1 VNSST
6 EARRSRM
13 SGRAARRILAVF
25 VAVSVALPMAPAPS
39 RAGEPTDQV
48 RGAID
53 RVLEILKKKDLQAK
67 ERRTERRTLLREEI
81 SKAFD
86 FDEMAKR
93 SLGPAWR
100 QRSPEERKEY
110 VALFRQVLENSY
122 LGKVEAYQGEKI
134 RYVKDSVEEGR
145 IATVETLILTGKGQE
160 IPLNYRMIKEKPGWR
175 VYDVVIEEISLVNN
189 YRSQFA
195 GILQRSPFQDLLARL
210 REMVKTSESGSGS
223 RK

>member
-1 VNSST
+1 M
-6 EARRSRM
+6 EARRSRP
-13 SGRAARRILAVF
+13 SGRASRRILAAV
-25 VAVSVALPMAPAPS
+25 VAVSVALLMAPAPS

-100 QRSPEERKEY
+100 QRTPEEQKEY

-134 RYVKDSVEEGR
+134 RYVKDSVSEGR
-145 IATVETLILTGKGQE
+145 FATVETLIVTGKGQE
-160 IPLNYRMIKEKPGWR
+160 IPLNYRLMKEKTEWR

-189 YRSQFA
+189 YRSQFGA
-195 GILQRSPFQDLLARL
+195 ILQKSSFQDLLARL
-210 REMVKTSESGSGS
+210 REMIKSSESASGS

>member
-1 VNSST
+1 
-6 EARRSRM
+6 
-13 SGRAARRILAVF
+13 
-25 VAVSVALPMAPAPS
+25 MAPAPS
-39 RAGEPTDQV
+39 IAGEPTDQV

-67 ERRTERRTLLREEI
+67 EKRAERRTLLREEI

-100 QRSPEERKEY
+100 QRTPEERKEY

-134 RYVKDSVEEGR
+134 RYVKDSVAEGR
-145 IATVETLILTGKGQE
+145 FATVETLIVTGKGQE
-160 IPLNYRMIKEKPGWR
+160 IPLNYRLVKETSEWR
-175 VYDVVIEEISLVNN
+175 VYDVVIEGISLVNN
-189 YRSQFA
+189 YRSQFGA
-195 GILQRSPFQDLLARL
+195 ILQKSSFQDLLARL
-210 REMVKTSESGSGS
+210 REMVKT
-223 RK
+223 

>member
-1 VNSST
+1 
-6 EARRSRM
+6 
-13 SGRAARRILAVF
+13 
-25 VAVSVALPMAPAPS
+25 MAPALAH
-39 RAGEPTDQV
+39 AGEPTDQV

-67 ERRTERRTLLREEI
+67 EKRAERRTLLREEI

-100 QRSPEERKEY
+100 QRTPEERKEY

-134 RYVKDSVEEGR
+134 KYGKESVEEGR
-145 IATVETLILTGKGQE
+145 IATVETLIVTGKGQE
-160 IPLNYRMIKEKPGWR
+160 IPLNYRMMKEKSDWR

-189 YRSQFA
+189 YRSQFGA
-195 GILQRSPFQDLLARL
+195 ILQKSSFQDLLARL
-210 REMVKTSESGSGS
+210 REMIKSAESGSGS

>member
-1 VNSST
+1 MNSSM
-6 EARRSRM
+6 EARRSRP
-13 SGRAARRILAVF
+13 SGRAARRILAAV
-25 VAVSVALPMAPAPS
+25 VAVSVALPVAPAPS

-67 ERRTERRTLLREEI
+67 GRRAERRILLREEI

-93 SLGPAWR
+93 SLGPSWR
-100 QRSPEERKEY
+100 QRTPEERKEY
-110 VALFRQVLENSY
+110 VAIFRQVLENSY

-145 IATVETLILTGKGQE
+145 IATVETLIVTGKGQE
-160 IPLNYRMIKEKPGWR
+160 IPLNYRMRKEKSDWR

-189 YRSQFA
+189 YRSQFS
-195 GILQRSPFQDLLARL
+195 GILQRSSFQDLLARL

>member
-1 VNSST
+1 M
-6 EARRSRM
+6 EARRSRP
-13 SGRAARRILAVF
+13 SGRAARRILAAV
-25 VAVSVALPMAPAPS
+25 VAVSVALLMAPAPS
-39 RAGEPTDQV
+39 RAGDPTEQV

-53 RVLEILKKKDLQAK
+53 HVLEILKKKDLQAK
-67 ERRTERRTLLREEI
+67 ERRAERRTLLREEI

-100 QRSPEERKEY
+100 QRTPEERKEY

-134 RYVKDSVEEGR
+134 KYGKESVEEGR
-145 IATVETLILTGKGQE
+145 IATVETLIVTGKGQE
-160 IPLNYRMIKEKPGWR
+160 IPLNYRMMKEKSEWR

-189 YRSQFA
+189 YRSQFS
-195 GILQRSPFQDLLARL
+195 GILQKSSFQDLLTRL

-223 RK
+223 RT

>member
-1 VNSST
+1 M
-6 EARRSRM
+6 EARRSRP
-13 SGRAARRILAVF
+13 SGRTVRRILAAV
-25 VAVSVALPMAPAPS
+25 VAVSVALLMAPAPS
-39 RAGEPTDQV
+39 RAGEPTDQI

-67 ERRTERRTLLREEI
+67 EKRAERRTLLREEI

-100 QRSPEERKEY
+100 QRTPEERKEY

-134 RYVKDSVEEGR
+134 RYVKDSVAEGR
-145 IATVETLILTGKGQE
+145 FAAVETLIVTGKGQE
-160 IPLNYRMIKEKPGWR
+160 IPLNYRLVKEKSEWR

-195 GILQRSPFQDLLARL
+195 AILQKSSFQDLLARL
-210 REMVKTSESGSGS
+210 REMIKTAE
-223 RK
+223 R

>member
-6 EARRSRM
+6 EARRNSP
-13 SGRAARRILAVF
+13 SGRPARRILAAV
-25 VAVSVALPMAPAPS
+25 VAVSVALLMAPAPS
-39 RAGEPTDQV
+39 RAGEPTEQV

-67 ERRTERRTLLREEI
+67 DKRAERRTLLREEI

-93 SLGPAWR
+93 SLGPTWR
-100 QRSPEERKEY
+100 QRTPEERKEY
-110 VALFRQVLENSY
+110 VTLFRQVLENSY

-134 RYVKDSVEEGR
+134 KYVKESVEEGR
-145 IATVETLILTGKGQE
+145 IATVETLIVTGKGQE
-160 IPLNYRMIKEKPGWR
+160 IPLNYRMMKEKSEWR

-189 YRSQFA
+189 YRSQFS
-195 GILQRSPFQDLLARL
+195 GILQRSSFQDLLARL
-210 REMVKTSESGSGS
+210 REMVKTSESGPGTL
-223 RK
+223 K

>member
-1 VNSST
+1 M
-6 EARRSRM
+6 EARRSRP
-13 SGRAARRILAVF
+13 SGRPARRILAVVLA
-25 VAVSVALPMAPAPS
+25 VAVALLMAPAPT
-39 RAGEPTDQV
+39 RAGEPTDQL

-53 RVLEILKKKDLQAK
+53 RVLEILKKKDLQTK
-67 ERRTERRTLLREEI
+67 EKRAERRTLLREEI

-100 QRSPEERKEY
+100 QRTPEERKEY

-145 IATVETLILTGKGQE
+145 FATVETLIVTGKGQE
-160 IPLNYRMIKEKPGWR
+160 IPLNYRMMKEKSDWR
-175 VYDVVIEEISLVNN
+175 VYDVIIEEISLVNN
-189 YRSQFA
+189 YRSQFSA
-195 GILQRSPFQDLLARL
+195 ILQRSSFQDLLARL
-210 REMVKTSESGSGS
+210 REMVKASESGSGS

>member
-1 VNSST
+1 
-6 EARRSRM
+6 M
-13 SGRAARRILAVF
+13 S
-25 VAVSVALPMAPAPS
+25 VAVALLLVPAPS

-67 ERRTERRTLLREEI
+67 NRRAERRILLREEI

-100 QRSPEERKEY
+100 QRTPEERKEY

-122 LGKVEAYQGEKI
+122 LGKVESYQGEKI

-145 IATVETLILTGKGQE
+145 FATVETLIVTGKGQE
-160 IPLNYRMIKEKPGWR
+160 IPLNYRMVKEKSDWR

-189 YRSQFA
+189 YRSQFS
-195 GILQRSPFQDLLARL
+195 GILQKSSFQDLLARL
-210 REMVKTSESGSGS
+210 KEMVKTSESSSGG

>member
-1 VNSST
+1 MNSST
-6 EARRSRM
+6 EARRNSM
-13 SGRAARRILAVF
+13 PGRAARRILAVI
-25 VAVSVALPMAPAPS
+25 VAVSVALAMAPAPS
-39 RAGEPTDQV
+39 YAGEPTEQV

-67 ERRTERRTLLREEI
+67 ERRAERRTLLREEI

-100 QRSPEERKEY
+100 QRTPEERKEY
-110 VALFRQVLENSY
+110 VGLFRQVLENSY
-122 LGKVEAYQGEKI
+122 LGKVEAYRGEKI
-134 RYVKDSVEEGR
+134 RYVKESVEEGR
-145 IATVETLILTGKGQE
+145 IATVETLIVTGKGQE
-160 IPLNYRMIKEKPGWR
+160 IPLNYRMLKEKSGWR

-195 GILQRSPFQDLLARL
+195 GILQKSSFQDLLARL
-210 REMVKTSESGSGS
+210 SEMVKSSGSES

>member
-1 VNSST
+1 MS
-6 EARRSRM
+6 ARASR
-13 SGRAARRILAVF
+13 RVLAIF
-25 VAVSVALPMAPAPS
+25 VAVSVALLTAPAPS

-53 RVLEILKKKDLQAK
+53 RVLEILKKKDLQPK
-67 ERRTERRTLLREEI
+67 ERRAERRTLLREEI

-100 QRSPEERKEY
+100 QRTPEERKEY
-110 VALFRQVLENSY
+110 VGLFRQVLENSY

-134 RYVKDSVEEGR
+134 KYGKESVEEGR
-145 IATVETLILTGKGQE
+145 IATVETLIVTGKGQE
-160 IPLNYRMIKEKPGWR
+160 IPLNYRMLKEKPGWR
-175 VYDVVIEEISLVNN
+175 VYDVIIEEISLVNN

-195 GILQRSPFQDLLARL
+195 GILQKSSFPDLLARL
-210 REMVKTSESGSGS
+210 REMVKSSGSGS
-223 RK
+223 EGRK

>member
-1 VNSST
+1 M
-6 EARRSRM
+6 EAG
-13 SGRAARRILAVF
+13 SGRPCGWAARRILAVV
-25 VAVSVALPMAPAPS
+25 VAVSIALISAPAPS
-39 RAGEPTDQV
+39 LAGEPTDQV

-67 ERRTERRTLLREEI
+67 ERKAERRTLLREEI

-100 QRSPEERKEY
+100 ERTPEERKEY

-134 RYVKDSVEEGR
+134 KYVKDTVQDGR
-145 IATVETLILTGKGQE
+145 FATVETFIVTGKGQE
-160 IPLNYRMIKEKPGWR
+160 IPLNYRMTKEKSEWR

-189 YRSQFA
+189 YRSQFGA
-195 GILQRSPFQDLLARL
+195 ILQKSSFKDLLARL
-210 REMVKTSESGSGS
+210 REMINTSDSGSGN
-223 RK
+223 KK

>member
-1 VNSST
+1 V
-6 EARRSRM
+6 
-13 SGRAARRILAVF
+13 RAGRRIVAVVLAV
-25 VAVSVALPMAPAPS
+25 SIALLMAPAPS
-39 RAGEPTDQV
+39 FAGEPTDQV

-67 ERRTERRTLLREEI
+67 ERRAERRTLLREEI

-100 QRSPEERKEY
+100 QRTPAERKEY
-110 VALFRQVLENSY
+110 IALFRQVLENSY
-122 LGKVEAYQGEKI
+122 LGKVEAYKGEKI

-145 IATVETLILTGKGQE
+145 IATVFTLIVTGKGQE
-160 IPLNYRMIKEKPGWR
+160 IPLNYRMMKQKADWR

-189 YRSQFA
+189 YRSQFGA
-195 GILQRSPFQDLLARL
+195 ILQKSSFQDLLARL
-210 REMVKTSESGSGS
+210 REMVKSAESGSG
-223 RK
+223 KK

>member
-1 VNSST
+1 
-6 EARRSRM
+6 M
-13 SGRAARRILAVF
+13 SARAARRLIAIFL
-25 VAVSVALPMAPAPS
+25 AVSVALLTVPSPS

-53 RVLEILKKKDLQAK
+53 RVLEILKKKNLQAK
-67 ERRTERRTLLREEI
+67 EKRAERRTLLREEI

-100 QRSPEERKEY
+100 QRTPEERKEY
-110 VALFRQVLENSY
+110 VGLFRQVLENSY

-134 RYVKDSVEEGR
+134 RYVKESVEEGR
-145 IATVETLILTGKGQE
+145 IATVETLIVTGKGQE
-160 IPLNYRMIKEKPGWR
+160 IPLNYRMLKEKSGWR

-195 GILQRSPFQDLLARL
+195 GILQKSSFPDLLARL
-210 REMVKTSESGSGS
+210 REMVKSSGSGS
-223 RK
+223 DGRK

>member
-1 VNSST
+1 MNSSM
-6 EARRSRM
+6 EARRSRP
-13 SGRAARRILAVF
+13 SGRAARRILAAV
-25 VAVSVALPMAPAPS
+25 VAVSVALLMAPAPS
-39 RAGEPTDQV
+39 IAGEPTDQV

-67 ERRTERRTLLREEI
+67 ERRAERRILLREEI

-100 QRSPEERKEY
+100 QRTPEERKEY

-134 RYVKDSVEEGR
+134 RYVKDSVEEER
-145 IATVETLILTGKGQE
+145 IATVETLIVTGKGQE
-160 IPLNYRMIKEKPGWR
+160 IPLNYRMMKAKSEWR

-189 YRSQFA
+189 YRSQFSA
-195 GILQRSPFQDLLARL
+195 ILQRSSFQDLLARL

>member
-1 VNSST
+1 
-6 EARRSRM
+6 M
-13 SGRAARRILAVF
+13 AAV
-25 VAVSVALPMAPAPS
+25 PS

-53 RVLEILKKKDLQAK
+53 RVLETLKKKELQAK
-67 ERRTERRTLLREEI
+67 EKRAERRALLRGEI

-93 SLGPAWR
+93 SLGPSWR
-100 QRSPEERKEY
+100 QRTQEERKEY
-110 VALFRQVLENSY
+110 VTLFRQVLENSY
-122 LGKVEAYQGEKI
+122 LGKIEAYQGEKI

-145 IATVETLILTGKGQE
+145 FATVNTLIVTGKGQE
-160 IPLNYRMIKEKPGWR
+160 IPVNYRMVKERTDWR

-189 YRSQFA
+189 YRSQFG
-195 GILQRSPFQDLLARL
+195 GILQRSSFEDLLARL
-210 REMVKTSESGSGS
+210 REMVKASDSGSGS

>member
-1 VNSST
+1 MNSST
-6 EARRSRM
+6 EARRSRP
-13 SGRAARRILAVF
+13 SGQAARRILAAV
-25 VAVSVALPMAPAPS
+25 VAVSVALLTAPAPS

-67 ERRTERRTLLREEI
+67 ERRAERRTLLREEI

-100 QRSPEERKEY
+100 QRTPEERKEY

-134 RYVKDSVEEGR
+134 RYVKDTVSEGR
-145 IATVETLILTGKGQE
+145 IATVETFIVTGKGQE
-160 IPLNYRMIKEKPGWR
+160 IPINYRMMKEKTEWR

-189 YRSQFA
+189 YRSQFG
-195 GILQRSPFQDLLARL
+195 GILQRSSFQDLLARL
-210 REMVKTSESGSGS
+210 REMVKSGESGSGS

>member
-1 VNSST
+1 MNSSM
-6 EARRSRM
+6 EARRSRP
-13 SGRAARRILAVF
+13 SGRTARRILAVV
-25 VAVSVALPMAPAPS
+25 VAVSVALLMAPAPS
-39 RAGEPTDQV
+39 IAGEPTDQV

-67 ERRTERRTLLREEI
+67 ERRSERRILLREEI

-100 QRSPEERKEY
+100 QRTPEEQKEY

-122 LGKVEAYQGEKI
+122 LGKVESYQGEKI
-134 RYVKDSVEEGR
+134 RYVKDSVQEGR
-145 IATVETLILTGKGQE
+145 IATVETLIVTGKGQE
-160 IPLNYRMIKEKPGWR
+160 IPLNYRMMKEKSDWR

-189 YRSQFA
+189 YRSQFSA
-195 GILQRSPFQDLLARL
+195 ILQRSSFQDLLARL
-210 REMVKTSESGSGS
+210 REMVKP
-223 RK
+223 

>member
-1 VNSST
+1 
-6 EARRSRM
+6 
-13 SGRAARRILAVF
+13 
-25 VAVSVALPMAPAPS
+25 VAVSVALLTAPAPS

-53 RVLEILKKKDLQAK
+53 RVLEILKKKDLQATEK
-67 ERRTERRTLLREEI
+67 RTERRALLREEI

-93 SLGPAWR
+93 SLGPTWR
-100 QRSPEERKEY
+100 QRTPEERKEY

-122 LGKVEAYQGEKI
+122 LGKVEAYKGEKI
-134 RYVKDSVEEGR
+134 KYGKESVEEGR
-145 IATVETLILTGKGQE
+145 IATVETLIVTGKGQE
-160 IPLNYRMIKEKPGWR
+160 IPLNYRMLKEASGWR

-195 GILQRSPFQDLLARL
+195 GILQKSSFQDLLARL
-210 REMVKTSESGSGS
+210 REMIKNSESASGN

>member
-1 VNSST
+1 M
-6 EARRSRM
+6 EARRSRP
-13 SGRAARRILAVF
+13 SGRTVRRILAAV
-25 VAVSVALPMAPAPS
+25 VAVSVALLMAPAPS

-67 ERRTERRTLLREEI
+67 EKRAERRTLLREEI

-100 QRSPEERKEY
+100 QRTPEERKEY

-134 RYVKDSVEEGR
+134 RYVKDSVAEGR
-145 IATVETLILTGKGQE
+145 FAAVETLIVTGKGQE
-160 IPLNYRMIKEKPGWR
+160 IPLNYRLVKEKSEWR

-195 GILQRSPFQDLLARL
+195 AILQRSSFQDLLARL
-210 REMVKTSESGSGS
+210 REMIKTAE
-223 RK
+223 R

>member
-6 EARRSRM
+6 EARRSRP
-13 SGRAARRILAVF
+13 SGRAARRILAVVVALF
-25 VAVSVALPMAPAPS
+25 VASLAAPAPS
-39 RAGEPTDQV
+39 RAGEPTEQV

-67 ERRTERRTLLREEI
+67 ERKAERRTLLREEI

-100 QRSPEERKEY
+100 QRTPEERKEY
-110 VALFRQVLENSY
+110 VTLFRQVLENSY

-134 RYVKDSVEEGR
+134 KYGKESVEEGR
-145 IATVETLILTGKGQE
+145 IATVATLIVTGKGQE
-160 IPLNYRMIKEKPGWR
+160 IPLNYRMLKEAPGWR

-195 GILQRSPFQDLLARL
+195 GILQKSSFQDLLARL
-210 REMVKTSESGSGS
+210 REMIKTSESGSGS

>member
-1 VNSST
+1 MS
-6 EARRSRM
+6 ARASR
-13 SGRAARRILAVF
+13 RVLAIF
-25 VAVSVALPMAPAPS
+25 VAVSVALLTAPAPS

-53 RVLEILKKKDLQAK
+53 RVLEILKKKDLQPK
-67 ERRTERRTLLREEI
+67 ERRAERRTLLREEI

-100 QRSPEERKEY
+100 QRTPEERKEY
-110 VALFRQVLENSY
+110 VGLFRQVLENSY

-134 RYVKDSVEEGR
+134 RYVKESVEEGR
-145 IATVETLILTGKGQE
+145 IATVETLIVTGKGQE
-160 IPLNYRMIKEKPGWR
+160 IPLNYRMLKEKPGWR
-175 VYDVVIEEISLVNN
+175 VYDVIIEEISLVNN

-195 GILQRSPFQDLLARL
+195 GILQKSSFPDLLARL
-210 REMVKTSESGSGS
+210 REMVKSSGSES

>member
-1 VNSST
+1 
-6 EARRSRM
+6 M
-13 SGRAARRILAVF
+13 SGRAARRILAII
-25 VAVSVALPMAPAPS
+25 VAVSVALAMAPAPS
-39 RAGEPTDQV
+39 YAGEPTEQV

-67 ERRTERRTLLREEI
+67 ERRAERRTLLREEI

-100 QRSPEERKEY
+100 QRPPEERKEY
-110 VALFRQVLENSY
+110 VGLFRQVLENSY
-122 LGKVEAYQGEKI
+122 LGKVEAYRGEKI
-134 RYVKDSVEEGR
+134 RYVKESVEEGR
-145 IATVETLILTGKGQE
+145 IATVETLIVTGKGQE
-160 IPLNYRMIKEKPGWR
+160 IPLNYRMLKEKSGWR

-195 GILQRSPFQDLLARL
+195 GILQKSSFQDLLVRL
-210 REMVKTSESGSGS
+210 SEMVKSSGSES

>member
-1 VNSST
+1 M
-6 EARRSRM
+6 EARRSRF
-13 SGRAARRILAVF
+13 SGRTARRILAAV
-25 VAVSVALPMAPAPS
+25 VAVFAALLMAAPVPS

-67 ERRTERRTLLREEI
+67 DRRAERRILLREEI

-100 QRSPEERKEY
+100 QRTPEERKEY
-110 VALFRQVLENSY
+110 VVLFRQVLENSY

-145 IATVETLILTGKGQE
+145 IATVETLIVTGKGQE
-160 IPLNYRMIKEKPGWR
+160 IPLNYRMMKEKSDWR

-189 YRSQFA
+189 YRSQFGA
-195 GILQRSPFQDLLARL
+195 ILQKSSFQDLLARL
-210 REMVKTSESGSGS
+210 REMVKSSESGS
-223 RK
+223 RMMVK

>member
-1 VNSST
+1 MNSSMA
-6 EARRSRM
+6 ARRSSP
-13 SGRAARRILAVF
+13 SGRAARRILAAV
-25 VAVSVALPMAPAPS
+25 VAVSVALLAAPAPS
-39 RAGEPTDQV
+39 RAGEPTEQV

-67 ERRTERRTLLREEI
+67 DRRAERRTLLREEI
-81 SKAFD
+81 TKAFD
-86 FDEMAKR
+86 FEEMAKR

-100 QRSPEERKEY
+100 QRTPEERKEY

-134 RYVKDSVEEGR
+134 KYGKESVEEGR
-145 IATVETLILTGKGQE
+145 IATVETHIVTGKGQE
-160 IPLNYRMIKEKPGWR
+160 IPLNYRMLKEPSGWR

-195 GILQRSPFQDLLARL
+195 GILQKSSFPDLLARL
-210 REMVKTSESGSGS
+210 REMIKTSESGPAS

>member
-1 VNSST
+1 MNSFM
-6 EARRSRM
+6 EARRSRP
-13 SGRAARRILAVF
+13 SGRTVRRILAAV
-25 VAVSVALPMAPAPS
+25 VAVSVALLMAPAPS
-39 RAGEPTDQV
+39 RAGEPTDQI

-67 ERRTERRTLLREEI
+67 EKRAERRTLLREEI

-100 QRSPEERKEY
+100 QRTPEERKEY

-134 RYVKDSVEEGR
+134 RYVKDSVAEGR
-145 IATVETLILTGKGQE
+145 FAAVETLIVTGKGQE
-160 IPLNYRMIKEKPGWR
+160 IPLNYRLVKEKSEWR

-189 YRSQFA
+189 YRSQFGA
-195 GILQRSPFQDLLARL
+195 ILQRSSFQDLLARL
-210 REMVKTSESGSGS
+210 REMIKTAESGSGS

>member
-1 VNSST
+1 
-6 EARRSRM
+6 
-13 SGRAARRILAVF
+13 
-25 VAVSVALPMAPAPS
+25 VAVSVALLTAPAPS

-53 RVLEILKKKDLQAK
+53 RVLEILKKKDLQATEK
-67 ERRTERRTLLREEI
+67 RTERRALLREEI

-93 SLGPAWR
+93 SLGPTWR
-100 QRSPEERKEY
+100 QRTSEERKEY

-122 LGKVEAYQGEKI
+122 LGKVEAYKGEKI
-134 RYVKDSVEEGR
+134 KYGKESVEEGR
-145 IATVETLILTGKGQE
+145 IATVETLIVTGKGQE
-160 IPLNYRMIKEKPGWR
+160 IPLNYRMLKEASGWR

-195 GILQRSPFQDLLARL
+195 GILQKSSFQDLLARL
-210 REMVKTSESGSGS
+210 REMIKNSESASGN

>member
-1 VNSST
+1 MNSST
-6 EARRSRM
+6 GARRSSP
-13 SGRAARRILAVF
+13 SGRPARRILAAV
-25 VAVSVALPMAPAPS
+25 VAVSVALLTAPAPS

-67 ERRTERRTLLREEI
+67 DKRAERRTLLRVEI

-93 SLGPAWR
+93 SLGPTWR
-100 QRSPEERKEY
+100 QRTPEERKEY
-110 VALFRQVLENSY
+110 VTLFRQVLENSY

-134 RYVKDSVEEGR
+134 RYVKESVEEGR
-145 IATVETLILTGKGQE
+145 IATVETLIVTGKGQE
-160 IPLNYRMIKEKPGWR
+160 IPLNYRMMKEKSEWR

-189 YRSQFA
+189 YRSQFSR
-195 GILQRSPFQDLLARL
+195 ILQKSSFQDLLARL
-210 REMVKTSESGSGS
+210 LEMVKTSEPGSER

>member
-1 VNSST
+1 
-6 EARRSRM
+6 M
-13 SGRAARRILAVF
+13 SARAARRILAAVVAVF
-25 VAVSVALPMAPAPS
+25 VASLMAPAPS

-100 QRSPEERKEY
+100 QRTPEEREEY

-145 IATVETLILTGKGQE
+145 IATVETLIVTGKGQE
-160 IPLNYRMIKEKPGWR
+160 IPLNYRMMKVKSEWR

-195 GILQRSPFQDLLARL
+195 GILQRSSFQDLLARL

-223 RK
+223 RR

>member
-1 VNSST
+1 MNSST
-6 EARRSRM
+6 EARRNSM
-13 SGRAARRILAVF
+13 PGRAARRILAVI
-25 VAVSVALPMAPAPS
+25 VAVSVALAMAPATS
-39 RAGEPTDQV
+39 CAGEPTDQV

-67 ERRTERRTLLREEI
+67 ERRAERRTLLREEI

-100 QRSPEERKEY
+100 QRTLEERKEY
-110 VALFRQVLENSY
+110 VGLFRQVLENSY

-134 RYVKDSVEEGR
+134 RYVKESVEEGR
-145 IATVETLILTGKGQE
+145 IATVETLIVTGKGQE
-160 IPLNYRMIKEKPGWR
+160 IPLNYRMMKAPSGWR

-189 YRSQFA
+189 YRSQF
-195 GILQRSPFQDLLARL
+195 GSILQKSSFQDLLARL
-210 REMVKTSESGSGS
+210 REMVKPSGSGG

>member
-1 VNSST
+1 MNSSL
-6 EARRSRM
+6 EARKSKP
-13 SGRAARRILAVF
+13 SVRAARRILAVV
-25 VAVSVALPMAPAPS
+25 VAVSVALLVAPGPS
-39 RAGEPTDQV
+39 FAGEPTDQV

-67 ERRTERRTLLREEI
+67 ERKLERRTLLREEI

-100 QRSPEERKEY
+100 QRTPEERKEY
-110 VALFRQVLENSY
+110 VGLFRQVLENSY

-134 RYVKDSVEEGR
+134 KYVKDTMEEGR
-145 IATVETLILTGKGQE
+145 FATVETLIVTAKGQE
-160 IPLNYRMIKEKPGWR
+160 IPLNYRMMKEASNWR
-175 VYDVVIEEISLVNN
+175 VYDVIIEEISLVNN
-189 YRSQFA
+189 YRSQFGA
-195 GILQRSPFQDLLARL
+195 ILQKSSFQDLLARL
-210 REMVKTSESGSGS
+210 REMVKSADSGSG